1 MGPPGLGEGR
11 GDVGGG
17 EGQQGHG
24 PVGVVAQCVAVS
36 AEQSGRQG
44 ECDGVAAAQDG
55 GQDAVSVVEEAETG
69 VVTAPVDALPLLA
82 LGLGQDPP
90 G

>member
-1 MGPPGLGEGR
+1 M
-11 GDVGGG
+11 
-17 EGQQGHG
+17 
-24 PVGVVAQCVAVS
+24 GVVAQCVAVS

-55 GQDAVSVVEEAETG
+55 GQDAVAVVEEAETG
-69 VVTAPVDALPLLA
+69 VVSAPVDALSLLA
-82 LGLGQDPP
+82 IDVIVRSGLDNTNATASALNSG